1 MTIMTVAA
9 AFDTLAA
16 RYDELW
22 SRSPVGLHQRSA
34 VWRHIDPLFEPGET
48 ILDIG
53 CGTGEDALHFI
64 DAGLEVRAVDVSP
77 EMVAIARAR
86 GVQATVMTAEDLDGM
101 QGEFDG
107 VISNF
112 GVLNCVA
119 GLSTIGQSLARL
131 IRPGGYLAICI
142 LGPFCL
148 WETAWYLLHGC
159 PGKAFRRWKGEHYSS
174 SLGIRVSYPGVR
186 QLQKELHPHF
196 ELDRWCGIGF
206 AVPPSYVRGLS
217 PKSVTLLSSIDW
229 RLAHV
234 PALRALADH
243 RLFLFVRK

>member
-1 MTIMTVAA
+1 MTVAA

-16 RYDELW
+16 RYDEAW
-22 SRSPVGLHQRSA
+22 TRSPVGLHQRRA
-34 VWRHIDPLFEPGET
+34 VWGHIDPLFKPGET

-53 CGTGEDALHFI
+53 CGTGEDALHFT
-64 DAGLEVRAVDVSP
+64 DAGLNVRAIDVSP
-77 EMVAIARAR
+77 AMVAIARAR
-86 GVQATVMTAEDLDGM
+86 GVQATVLPVEDLDRM
-101 QGEFDG
+101 QGVFDG

-119 GLSTIGQSLARL
+119 GLNTIGQSLARL

-148 WETAWYLLHGC
+148 WETAWYLLRGR

-174 SLGIRVSYPGVR
+174 SLGIRVSYPALKQVQEGLR
-186 QLQKELHPHF
+186 PHF

-206 AVPPSYVRGLS
+206 AVPPSYVGGFS
-217 PKSVTLLSSIDW
+217 PKSVSLLSSID
-229 RLAHV
+229 RLSAHLPV
-234 PALRALADH
+234 LRALADH
-243 RLFLFVRK
+243 RLLLFVRK

>member
-1 MTIMTVAA
+1 MTSMTAA
-9 AFDTLAA
+9 AFDILAA

-22 SRSPVGLHQRSA
+22 SRSPVGLHQRRA
-34 VWRHIDPLFEPGET
+34 VWRHIDPLFKPGET

-53 CGTGEDALHFI
+53 CGTGEDALHFT
-64 DAGLEVRAVDVSP
+64 DAGLEVSAIDVSP

-86 GVQATVMTAEDLDGM
+86 GVQATVLAVEDLDRMEGV
-101 QGEFDG
+101 FDG
-107 VISNF
+107 AISDF

-131 IRPGGYLAICI
+131 IRPGGYLGICM
-142 LGPFCL
+142 LGSFCL
-148 WETAWYLLHGC
+148 WETAWYLLHGR

-174 SLGIRVSYPGVR
+174 SLGIRVSYPSSK
-186 QLQKELHPHF
+186 QLQEGLRPHF

-217 PKSVTLLSSIDW
+217 PNAVSLLSLID
-229 RLAHV
+229 RQLAHV
-234 PALRALADH
+234 PVLRAAADH

>member
-22 SRSPVGLHQRSA
+22 SRSPVGLHQRRA

-77 EMVAIARAR
+77 EMVSIARAK
-86 GVQATVMTAEDLDGM
+86 GVHAIVMAVEDLDGM
-101 QGEFDG
+101 RGQFDG

-119 GLSTIGQSLARL
+119 GLNTIGRSLARL
-131 IRPGGYLAICI
+131 IRPGGYLAISI
-142 LGPFCL
+142 LGPLCL
-148 WETAWYLLHGC
+148 WETAWYLLHGR
-159 PGKAFRRWKGEHYSS
+159 PRKAFRRWKGEHYSS
-174 SLGIRVSYPGVR
+174 SLGIRVSYPTLK
-186 QLQKELHPHF
+186 QLQEELRPHF
-196 ELDRWCGIGF
+196 ELDRWCGIGL
-206 AVPPSYVRGLS
+206 AVPPSYVGGFS
-217 PKSVTLLSSIDW
+217 PKSVGLLSSID
-229 RLAHV
+229 RRSAHLPV
-234 PALRALADH
+234 LRALADH
-243 RLFLFVRK
+243 RLLLFVRK